1 MLFTSPAAFP
11 GNWWWWLGGL
21 EAGGPPYMYPWPCH
35 PASGGEC
42 GWLACMPS
50 WPSPCPRCPSTP
62 PSPLCSWGAPC
73 GPAPWPA
80 HGPGGGGAGR
90 PRRAFTAAAA
100 AAAAWAAAAAAAGPA
115 LDWSALCDGDVW
127 LGEDA
132 VALGLADDLGTSDDL
147 LRSLATRGCTVVAL
161 RPKAPPT
168 GLLAALRG
176 RVPGS
181 PLVRSQGA
189 KSGGEA
195 RVDSAAR
202 DRGGGAVWSR
212 SPGSSALEALV
223 DRAAQVLAGGLEGG
237 LAGEVTGGSVTGAH
251 WSEFDTGGPLF

>member
-1 MLFTSPAAFP
+1 MTKSGVAHQQKMMDRIHASFSSHVARHRTGKPGAHAAALKAAALSSSPF
-11 GNWWWWLGGL
+11 GG
-21 EAGGPPYMYPWPCH
+21 G
-35 PASGGEC
+35 S
-42 GWLACMPS
+42 
-50 WPSPCPRCPSTP
+50 
-62 PSPLCSWGAPC
+62 
-73 GPAPWPA
+73 
-80 HGPGGGGAGR
+80 GGGGGSGLVAPLLKRPGLFGAAGGG
-90 PRRAFTAAAA
+90 ASSGSTGGGIGDD
-100 AAAAWAAAAAAAGPA
+100 AAAAAAAGPA